1 MKNQKHLA
9 PLTTDR
15 INQLL
20 ARREK
25 LLTKRDAL
33 YDNKR
38 VDRIEAIL
46 AQVPDGQNN
55 RIDLALGR
63 PCAQLEPQSDNGA
76 TKCARNYTGV
86 PTHKCTGGKFCKGDC
101 KPRNKDHGA
110 LFAAAH
116 SPELAADV
124 EAVRSE
130 SPRDQLSAQQRA
142 AFDDD
147 YILEH
152 WPLSSAACQIRRE
165 RSWIQ
170 AQSVTNEAAAP
181 VAQRRVDDFLEWVK
195 DQTAD
200 FAAHMA
206 QYGAEMH
213 DTPKDWRDLRGD
225 LDI

>member
-1 MKNQKHLA
+1 MENQKHLA
-9 PLTTDR
+9 PLTPDR

-20 ARREK
+20 TRREK

-46 AQVPDGQNN
+46 AQVPAGQNN

-63 PCAQLEPQSDNGA
+63 PCAQLEPRVD
-76 TKCARNYTGV
+76 YGV
-86 PTHKCTGGKFCKGDC
+86 QQAPDDYRIANRPNNPNWHGVAAWFDEAAHVD
-101 KPRNKDHGA
+101 RGA

-124 EAVRSE
+124 AEVREGWSVN
-130 SPRDQLSAQQRA
+130 
-142 AFDDD
+142 
-147 YILEH
+147 
-152 WPLSSAACQIRRE
+152 
-165 RSWIQ
+165 Q
-170 AQSVTNEAAAP
+170 AIATEQAAP